1 MDEKRKNQI
10 KLILEFDVKS
20 TAQIFMPCW
29 KAGIIQFLSGKWN
42 LFTCKCVQVFLPSN
56 NGCHANPMFRARCSC
71 KISSN
76 IRILTAW
83 KFGLEEFIFGNCS
96 YSYKS
101 KRSFALSLTNLA
113 IDKDDVAAGDG
124 AFLTC
129 RTRLPM
135 SPTPPSNTKSS
146 TRFPSWSM
154 ACARTPAGPLKQAN
168 TGSNGNVT
176 WLRC

>member
-83 KFGLEEFIFGNCS
+83 KFGLEDYIQETETRQTDRQAGRWGTGYNC
-96 YSYKS
+96 
-101 KRSFALSLTNLA
+101 RGLACPANRHLTNTIKKKHSAHGVREA
-113 IDKDDVAAGDG
+113 ICIWGVIVNHSVE
-124 AFLTC
+124 L
-129 RTRLPM
+129 
-135 SPTPPSNTKSS
+135 SPKI
-146 TRFPSWSM
+146 
-154 ACARTPAGPLKQAN
+154 
-168 TGSNGNVT
+168 
-176 WLRC
+176 